1 MPHSPPL
8 LENLLAAEVPRDE
21 AWTDFV
27 QEYTRLLLHVA
38 RESSQDRDEAMDAY
52 ANILEKLREDGCRRL
67 RAYSAHPQSQFTT
80 WLVVVARRL
89 CIDYHRQKYGRTCRG
104 SNPEGDNRQ
113 TRRKLEN
120 LGDSVAIDDT
130 VFDRNEIDIGLELE
144 KAEQRSELEAVTSS
158 LTAADRLLLTLRF
171 EDELSAAEIADI
183 LGMPSQ
189 FHVYR
194 RLRCILAGLKRQIG
208 DR

>member
-89 CIDYHRQKYGRTCRG
+89 CIDYHRQKYGLTCRG

-130 VFDRNEIDIGLELE
+130 VCDRNEIDVGLEFE
-144 KAEQRSELEAVTSS
+144 KAEERSKLEAVTSS
-158 LTAADRLLLTLRF
+158 LTPADRLLLTLRF
-171 EDELSAAEIADI
+171 EDELSASEIANI

-194 RLRCILAGLKRQIG
+194 RLKCILAELKKQIG